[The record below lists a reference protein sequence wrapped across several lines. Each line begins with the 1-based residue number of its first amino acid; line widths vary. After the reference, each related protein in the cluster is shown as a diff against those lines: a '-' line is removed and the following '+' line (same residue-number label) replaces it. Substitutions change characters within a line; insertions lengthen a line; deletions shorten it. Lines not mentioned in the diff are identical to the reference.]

1 MSREREPV
9 NLEALLEL
17 ERLAE
22 RRLTGEPVARLLGEK
37 PFWGFAIALN
47 AATLVPRPET
57 EMLVAQGLAM
67 MRGKPVQ
74 RILDLGTG
82 SGAIP
87 IALLNE
93 LPQAAAMATDIS
105 AEALADGARRTP
117 TRTASPTA

>member
-1 MSREREPV
+1 M
-9 NLEALLEL
+9 
-17 ERLAE
+17 
-22 RRLTGEPVARLLGEK
+22 
-37 PFWGFAIALN
+37 
-47 AATLVPRPET
+47 PRPET

-67 MRGKPVQ
+67 MQGKPVQ

-105 AEALADGARRTP
+105 AEALEMARAERGPARGRGPHDVPAGRLVGGGAR
-117 TRTASPTA
+117 